1 MLHIGSFASFVGGM
15 DAAAGAVAA
24 ESSAN
29 LVQAVS
35 VGIGCLMAVLLAF
48 TGGLVGLALPAMVL
62 YHAAWAALTL
72 ALPLIRK
79 Y

>member
-1 MLHIGSFASFVGGM
+1 M
-15 DAAAGAVAA
+15 
-24 ESSAN
+24 
-29 LVQAVS
+29 
-35 VGIGCLMAVLLAF
+35 GIGCLMAVLLAF